1 MSKLAD
7 TAISILDLAPVRADK
22 TPADAMHNSLALA
35 QHGEKLGY
43 KRFWLAEHHNM
54 PGIASAATA
63 VLIGYVAGGTSTIRV
78 GSGGIML
85 PNHAPLVIAE
95 QFGTL
100 EALYP
105 SRIDLGLGRAPGTD
119 RATAHALRRGL
130 DASGH
135 DFPELLAELQRYLG
149 PPTYDQKV
157 KAYPGSGLEVPI
169 WLLGSSDFS
178 ARLAAHEGLPFAF
191 ASHFAPEELLLAI
204 KLYRSKFRPSKTLQ
218 EPYVMIGVPLVAAD
232 TDELAN
238 NLATTPM
245 QRGLSLIRG
254 ENMQLKPPVP
264 VEQMDNIWS
273 AREKQ
278 AVLSRMAIAIIG
290 GAKTVASKLERL
302 LEVTEADELIF
313 VCDLYEQQ
321 DRLRSFEI
329 VAEIKADSA
338 RLNTPQIGNLLV
350 K

>member
-1 MSKLAD
+1 MSKLSS

-22 TPADAMHNSLALA
+22 TPADALHKSLALA

-54 PGIASAATA
+54 PGIASAATS
-63 VLIGYVAGGTSTIRV
+63 VLIGYVAAGTSTIRV

-100 EALYP
+100 ETLYP

-130 DASGH
+130 DSGGH

-149 PPTYDQKV
+149 PATPQQQV

-178 ARLAAHEGLPFAF
+178 ARLAAEEGLPFAF

-204 KLYRSKFRPSKTLQ
+204 KLYRSRFKPSKALQ
-218 EPYVMIGVPLVAAD
+218 EPYVMIGVPLVAAE
-232 TDELAN
+232 TDEIAN
-238 NLATTPM
+238 HLATTPM

-254 ENMQLKPPVP
+254 ESMQLKPPVS

-278 AVLSRMAIAIIG
+278 AVLSRMAIGIIG
-290 GAKTVASKLERL
+290 GANTVRTKLERL
-302 LEVTEADELIF
+302 LEVTEADELMF
-313 VCDLYEQQ
+313 VSDLYEHE
-321 DRLRSFEI
+321 DRLRSFAI
-329 VAEIKADSA
+329 VAELKDAA
-338 RLNTPQIGNLLV
+338 TRLNSEQKGNLLV